1 MMANEAQPAN
11 TSPAFTVRERELAK
25 RIARLAEAGKFDM
38 IELLDKAVSLQE
50 RELAA
55 QGTKRVPGRYK
66 GQLEVGPEFF
76 EPLTDEEI
84 RELMGE

>member
-1 MMANEAQPAN
+1 MANEAQ
-11 TSPAFTVRERELAK
+11 SPSISPGISARERDLAK

-50 RELAA
+50 RELAT
-55 QGTKRVPGRYK
+55 QGRKRVPGRFK

-76 EPLTDEEI
+76 EPMTDEEI
-84 RELMGE
+84 REFMGE

>member
-1 MMANEAQPAN
+1 MANEAQS
-11 TSPAFTVRERELAK
+11 TSIPRSLSPKERELAK

-55 QGTKRVPGRYK
+55 QGRKRVPGRFK
-66 GQLEVGPEFF
+66 GQIEVGPEFF

-84 RELMGE
+84 REFMGE